1 MAGGNF
7 FVFVSYLIM
16 IKGYFYAPDLLIVLC
31 FVLIKI
37 YFNAQI
43 LILSSCGVAANQAW
57 ANIRYFCILQYLLC
71 YLFLHLQSFSQYQT
85 AVMASSA
92 FYFEKKTRAE
102 LSWSTLTQTWRTSF
116 LGR

>member
-1 MAGGNF
+1 
-7 FVFVSYLIM
+7 M
-16 IKGYFYAPDLLIVLC
+16 IKGYFYAPDFMIVLC

-57 ANIRYFCILQYLLC
+57 ANIRYFCILRYLLC
-71 YLFLHLQSFSQYQT
+71 YLFLHLRSFSQYQT
-85 AVMASSA
+85 AVMVSSG

-102 LSWSTLTQTWRTSF
+102 LSWSTLTHRHGGLCF
-116 LGR
+116 